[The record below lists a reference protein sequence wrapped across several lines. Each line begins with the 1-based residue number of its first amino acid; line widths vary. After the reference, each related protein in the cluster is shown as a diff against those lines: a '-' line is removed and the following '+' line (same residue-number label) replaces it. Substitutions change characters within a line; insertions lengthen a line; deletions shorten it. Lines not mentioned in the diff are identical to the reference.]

1 MENKNLPAI
10 GRNALALSTTWKTS
24 PKACLEAINPGSV
37 VEAIKSP
44 SPAIGFFFQDSPAK
58 AAAILSLLITDL
70 VKFFNVGKT
79 MNDFQV
85 AQTVTLILQD
95 ENMRSLKP
103 DDFKLCFN
111 RMKKGHYGKSYDR
124 IDGQIIFECLNL
136 YLHERVTEAE
146 QMSFKAHEL
155 VKEGLMAKPDPEG
168 QKMVLKIL
176 KEAVSQAPKVEAEK
190 QEVKKEK
197 KVFEKSPRD
206 HYIQKCFM
214 EFFEL
219 HKKGAVKNSRGET
232 TRFIL
237 YDGKEIDEAEY
248 ASIKLKEYDLI
259 NQNKDLEL

>member
-1 MENKNLPAI
+1 
-10 GRNALALSTTWKTS
+10 
-24 PKACLEAINPGSV
+24 
-37 VEAIKSP
+37 
-44 SPAIGFFFQDSPAK
+44 
-58 AAAILSLLITDL
+58 
-70 VKFFNVGKT
+70 
-79 MNDFQV
+79 MNDYQV

-124 IDGQIIFECLNL
+124 IDGQIIFECLNS
-136 YLHERVTEAE
+136 YLDERVAEAE

-176 KEAVSQAPKVEAEK
+176 KEAVSQAPKVEADK

-206 HYIQKCFM
+206 HYIQKCFSDHYQM
-214 EFFEL
+214 WL
-219 HKKGAVKNSRGET
+219 KKPYKPVIPPPTVPG
-232 TRFIL
+232 IL
-237 YDGKEIDEAEY
+237 VNDNTNGRYVLITMLNAEGSEINKVVDDLEY
-248 ASIKLKEYDLI
+248 VQIKLKEYDLI